1 MDGYR
6 KAMRQSD
13 QLDPLN
19 QALIHHVVAVSVNEA
34 YNRLVTRI
42 DDAQTIA
49 AETKEYAQEIAK
61 KDRLAGALSFAQ
73 AQAKEQLKKLVV
85 GGGAIVFLSTYL
97 GVIISSFTSIA
108 GAGREVGSHIPPS
121 AGMNLF
127 RFFIVFGGVGVVVKY
142 WHVVVETFNTRT
154 AAHEVLHN
162 TIDKAEH
169 RFFSLVGGTPPRR
182 PTINS
187 IGPAAALIL
196 IIIGVI
202 ICLFVIDLFLGIFS
216 PRPG

>member
-6 KAMRQSD
+6 EAMRQSD
-13 QLDPLN
+13 QLDLLN
-19 QALIHHVVAVSVNEA
+19 QAFIHHVVAVSVNEA

-61 KDRLAGALSFAQ
+61 NDRLAGVLSFSQ
-73 AQAKEQLKKLVV
+73 AQLEKQLKKLLV
-85 GGGAIVFLSTYL
+85 GGGAIVFLITYL
-97 GVIISSFTSIA
+97 GVIISFFA
-108 GAGREVGSHIPPS
+108 GAGREVGSNIPSS
-121 AGMNLF
+121 AGMHLF
-127 RFFIVFGGVGVVVKY
+127 RIFFVVGGVGVVVKY
-142 WHVVVETFNTRT
+142 WHFVVEIFNIRT

-162 TIDKAEH
+162 TIDGAEH
-169 RFFSLVGGTPPRR
+169 QFFSLVGGTPPRR
-182 PTINS
+182 PTINI

-202 ICLFVIDLFLGIFS
+202 IGLVVINLFLGIFS
-216 PRPG
+216 PRPR